1 MSAGSRLRTRRQTEE
16 ALYAHLFKIV
26 LVGDSS
32 VGKSNLL
39 ARYTGHDFD
48 PTRKS
53 TIGVEF
59 ASTVVAIDNVSVKA
73 QIWDTAGQERYR
85 AIANSYYRGAVGVL
99 LVFDVSARRTFLNL
113 SRWMTELRKY
123 AEDDVV
129 IAIAGNKADLGTERR
144 EVDPDEVRQF
154 AQENDVIAVD
164 DVSAKDGTHVA
175 DAFETLIKAVF
186 DRATAKGTLGNRAHP
201 SAVLSVGSSSSSA
214 PPLGQSSP
222 CC

>member
-1 MSAGSRLRTRRQTEE
+1 M
-16 ALYAHLFKIV
+16 
-26 LVGDSS
+26 
-32 VGKSNLL
+32 
-39 ARYTGHDFD
+39 
-48 PTRKS
+48 
-53 TIGVEF
+53 
-59 ASTVVAIDNVSVKA
+59 
-73 QIWDTAGQERYR
+73 
-85 AIANSYYRGAVGVL
+85 
-99 LVFDVSARRTFLNL
+99 
-113 SRWMTELRKY
+113 
-123 AEDDVV
+123 
-129 IAIAGNKADLGTERR
+129 
-144 EVDPDEVRQF
+144 RQF